1 MRGMEESAAAKEDL
15 PEKTSL
21 SNDDID
27 RAVED
32 YRRQLELEQQA
43 EEKSEVLQKKRLEK
57 R

>member
-32 YRRQLELEQQA
+32 YRRHLELEQQA